1 MLVSEAIKEYLNHL
15 VINEAR
21 SQRTY
26 EAYRIDLAKFK
37 DYFEDNGIKDI
48 EMIDLRALE
57 GFVSHLGTKY
67 ENSTV
72 NHVKTAVRGLF
83 KYLNRRY
90 DLSDPTVN
98 LNIHRSKK
106 RLPIYL
112 TIEETEKIL
121 NSFNDDLQDI
131 FEHCLFAS
139 IYGMGLRVSECCD
152 LLCSQTNLDEGVLRV
167 LGRRNK
173 ERIVPIP
180 SDVKEISKRYFIEV
194 RPLWS
199 NKKENEKYFFIN
211 HLSNHLN
218 RVYVEKI
225 IKERAAR
232 NGIKKKITP
241 HKLRHSYATH
251 LLKNGADLREVQ
263 ELLGH
268 SDISTTEIY
277 THLENEQIRSTY
289 LKAHPLA
296 NYKGGNKHE

>member
-1 MLVSEAIKEYLNHL
+1 ME
-15 VINEAR
+15 
-21 SQRTY
+21 
-26 EAYRIDLAKFK
+26 
-37 DYFEDNGIKDI
+37 
-48 EMIDLRALE
+48 
-57 GFVSHLGTKY
+57 
-67 ENSTV
+67 
-72 NHVKTAVRGLF
+72 
-83 KYLNRRY
+83 
-90 DLSDPTVN
+90 
-98 LNIHRSKK
+98 
-106 RLPIYL
+106 
-112 TIEETEKIL
+112 
-121 NSFNDDLQDI
+121 
-131 FEHCLFAS
+131 
-139 IYGMGLRVSECCD
+139 
-152 LLCSQTNLDEGVLRV
+152 
-167 LGRRNK
+167 
-173 ERIVPIP
+173 
-180 SDVKEISKRYFIEV
+180 FI
-194 RPLWS
+194 
-199 NKKENEKYFFIN
+199 IN